1 MEQQIK
7 SLLFIKIFTFS
18 LLFWMCHFYI
28 YMMAFNKLFDI
39 NYNHHRELYIRNYR
53 SLANYK
59 QYNHS
64 SITCINDQ
72 LPNGV
77 NNKSDITSKEK
88 YSERK
93 KKYSNGTLP
102 TNARSHRKDTKSKS
116 CIFETK
122 KYSHLE
128 KKIFKELD
136 YADFLK
142 KNRTISDKI
151 YKKIILKKCGLR
163 LALPLLLFLVLAI
176 SFILDK
182 FCGYGLTY
190 VLYKVILLC
199 SPVIGVEELIKI
211 PYLSHIKNL
220 STLYTKPASP
230 ALVHLYDIL
239 NRPPLKWFTKILVK
253 KQGSPVRFEN
263 HCVPYFLG
271 FLIYFVPLFILGI
284 ILISGVFY
292 YHKKVKNMKKLSSEK
307 GK

>member
-7 SLLFIKIFTFS
+7 SLLFIKIFTFI
-18 LLFWMCHFYI
+18 LLFWICHFYI

-39 NYNHHRELYIRNYR
+39 NYNHHRELYTRNYR
-53 SLANYK
+53 SLAKYK

-64 SITCINDQ
+64 SITCINEQ

-88 YSERK
+88 YAERK
-93 KKYSNGTLP
+93 KNHSNRVLP
-102 TNARSHRKDTKSKS
+102 TNEKSHRKDTKSKS
-116 CIFETK
+116 YIFETK

-142 KNRTISDKI
+142 NNRTISDKI
-151 YKKIILKKCGLR
+151 YKKIIFKKCGLR
-163 LALPLLLFLVLAI
+163 FALPLLLFLVLAL

-199 SPVIGVEELIKI
+199 SPVVQVSDLSGIS
-211 PYLSHIKNL
+211 YLSHIKNL
-220 STLYTKPASP
+220 SKLYTKPASP

-239 NRPPLKWFTKILVK
+239 NRPPLNWFTKVLIK
-253 KQGSPVRFEN
+253 KNGSPVRFEN

-284 ILISGVFY
+284 ILISAVFY
-292 YHKKVKNMKKLSSEK
+292 YHKKVKKFEKIKFRKK
-307 GK
+307 

>member
-7 SLLFIKIFTFS
+7 SLLFIKNSTFS
-18 LLFWMCHFYI
+18 LLFWICHFYI
-28 YMMAFNKLFDI
+28 YMMVLNKLFDI
-39 NYNHHRELYIRNYR
+39 NYNHHREFYTRNYR
-53 SLANYK
+53 SLAKYE

-64 SITCINDQ
+64 SITCINEQ
-72 LPNGV
+72 LTNGV

-88 YSERK
+88 YAERK
-93 KKYSNGTLP
+93 KNHSNRTLP

-142 KNRTISDKI
+142 NNRTISDKI

-199 SPVIGVEELIKI
+199 SPVVEVNKLSQIS
-211 PYLSHIKNL
+211 YLNHIKDL
-220 STLYTKPASP
+220 STLYTKSASP

-239 NRPPLKWFTKILVK
+239 NRPPLNWLTKVLVK
-253 KQGSPVRFEN
+253 KYDKTFN
-263 HCVPYFLG
+263 YCVPYFLG

-284 ILISGVFY
+284 ILISAVFY
-292 YHKKVKNMKKLSSEK
+292 YHKKVKKFEKIKFRKK
-307 GK
+307 

>member
-1 MEQQIK
+1 
-7 SLLFIKIFTFS
+7 
-18 LLFWMCHFYI
+18 
-28 YMMAFNKLFDI
+28 MAFNKLFDI
-39 NYNHHRELYIRNYR
+39 NYNHHRELYTRNYR
-53 SLANYK
+53 SLAKYE

-64 SITCINDQ
+64 SITCINEQ

-77 NNKSDITSKEK
+77 NNKSDISSKEK
-88 YSERK
+88 CAERK
-93 KKYSNGTLP
+93 KKHSNRTLS
-102 TNARSHRKDTKSKS
+102 TNARIHRKDTKSKS

-122 KYSHLE
+122 KYSRLE

-142 KNRTISDKI
+142 NNRTISDKI

-163 LALPLLLFLVLAI
+163 FALPLLLFLVLAI

-199 SPVIGVEELIKI
+199 SPVVVLDELSKISYIKDI
-211 PYLSHIKNL
+211 
-220 STLYTKPASP
+220 TKLNEWYQKGGSP

-239 NRPPLKWFTKILVK
+239 NRPPLKWFTEILVK
-253 KQGSPVRFEN
+253 KGNDTFN
-263 HCVPYFLG
+263 ACVPYFLG

-284 ILISGVFY
+284 ILISAVFY
-292 YHKKVKNMKKLSSEK
+292 YHKKVKKYEK
-307 GK
+307 IKFRKR

>member
-18 LLFWMCHFYI
+18 LLFWICHFYI
-28 YMMAFNKLFDI
+28 YMMAFNNLFDI
-39 NYNHHRELYIRNYR
+39 NYNHHRELYTRNYR

-64 SITCINDQ
+64 SITCINEQ

-77 NNKSDITSKEK
+77 NNKIDITSKEK
-88 YSERK
+88 YAERK
-93 KKYSNGTLP
+93 KKHSNRTLS
-102 TNARSHRKDTKSKS
+102 TSARSHRKDTKSKS

-122 KYSHLE
+122 KYSRLE

-142 KNRTISDKI
+142 NNRTISDKI

-190 VLYKVILLC
+190 VLYKVILLF
-199 SPVIGVEELIKI
+199 SPVVGLVELKKISYIKDI
-211 PYLSHIKNL
+211 PKLSD
-220 STLYTKPASP
+220 LYAKGGSP

-239 NRPPLKWFTKILVK
+239 NRPSLKWFTEILAEESDK
-253 KQGSPVRFEN
+253 AFY
-263 HCVPYFLG
+263 CVTGFLG

-284 ILISGVFY
+284 ILISAVFY
-292 YHKKVKNMKKLSSEK
+292 YHKKVKKYEK
-307 GK
+307 IKFRKR

>member
-1 MEQQIK
+1 
-7 SLLFIKIFTFS
+7 
-18 LLFWMCHFYI
+18 
-28 YMMAFNKLFDI
+28 MAFNKLFDI

-199 SPVIGVEELIKI
+199 SPVIGVSELSGL
-211 PYLSHIKNL
+211 PYLSHIENISELYKN
-220 STLYTKPASP
+220 SNVASP

-239 NRPPLKWFTKILVK
+239 NKPPLNWFTKVLVK
-253 KQGSPVRFEN
+253 EGGKNINYCVR
-263 HCVPYFLG
+263 YFLG

-284 ILISGVFY
+284 ILISAVFY
-292 YHKKVKNMKKLSSEK
+292 YHKKVKKFEKIKFRKK
-307 GK
+307 

>member
-1 MEQQIK
+1 
-7 SLLFIKIFTFS
+7 
-18 LLFWMCHFYI
+18 
-28 YMMAFNKLFDI
+28 MAK
-39 NYNHHRELYIRNYR
+39 
-53 SLANYK
+53 YK

-64 SITCINDQ
+64 SITCINEL

-102 TNARSHRKDTKSKS
+102 TNARSHKEDTKSKS

-142 KNRTISDKI
+142 NNRTISDKI
-151 YKKIILKKCGLR
+151 YKKIIFKKCGLR
-163 LALPLLLFLVLAI
+163 FALPLLLFLVLAL

-190 VLYKVILLC
+190 VLYKVIVHF
-199 SPVIGVEELIKI
+199 SPVSSTVTLNDVSMFPAIK
-211 PYLSHIKNL
+211 S
-220 STLYTKPASP
+220 LYEFLNKPS
-230 ALVHLYDIL
+230 
-239 NRPPLKWFTKILVK
+239 LKWFTGVLVK
-253 KQGSPVRFEN
+253 EGSKTVNYCVR
-263 HCVPYFLG
+263 YFLG

-284 ILISGVFY
+284 ILISAVFY
-292 YHKKVKNMKKLSSEK
+292 YHKKVKKYETIKFRKK
-307 GK
+307 

>member
-18 LLFWMCHFYI
+18 FLCWICHFYI
-28 YMMAFNKLFDI
+28 YMMALNKLFDI
-39 NYNHHRELYIRNYR
+39 NYNHHRELYTRNYR
-53 SLANYK
+53 SLAKYK

-64 SITCINDQ
+64 SITCINEQ

-88 YSERK
+88 YAERK
-93 KKYSNGTLP
+93 KNHSNKALP
-102 TNARSHRKDTKSKS
+102 TNAKSLRKDTKSKS

-142 KNRTISDKI
+142 RNRTISDKI
-151 YKKIILKKCGLR
+151 YKKIIFKKCGLR
-163 LALPLLLFLVLAI
+163 FALPLLLFLVLAL

-190 VLYKVILLC
+190 GLFKVILLC
-199 SPVIGVEELIKI
+199 SPVVQVSQLKDFS
-211 PYLSHIKNL
+211 YLSHIKNI
-220 STLYTKPASP
+220 SELYKNSRFASP
-230 ALVHLYDIL
+230 ALVYLYDIL
-239 NRPPLKWFTKILVK
+239 NRPPLNWFTKVLVK
-253 KQGSPVRFEN
+253 ENGKNINYCVR
-263 HCVPYFLG
+263 YFLG

-284 ILISGVFY
+284 ILISAVFY
-292 YHKKVKNMKKLSSEK
+292 YHKKVKKYEK
-307 GK
+307 IKFSKR

>member
-18 LLFWMCHFYI
+18 FLCWICHFYI
-28 YMMAFNKLFDI
+28 YMMALNKLFDI
-39 NYNHHRELYIRNYR
+39 NYNHHRELYTRNYR
-53 SLANYK
+53 SMANYK

-64 SITCINDQ
+64 SITCINEQ

-77 NNKSDITSKEK
+77 NNKIDIISKEK
-88 YSERK
+88 YAERNK
-93 KKYSNGTLP
+93 KHSNRTLS
-102 TNARSHRKDTKSKS
+102 TSAKSHRKDTKSKS
-116 CIFETK
+116 CIYETK
-122 KYSHLE
+122 KYSRLE

-142 KNRTISDKI
+142 NNRTISDKI

-182 FCGYGLTY
+182 FCGYGLTSA
-190 VLYKVILLC
+190 LYNVIIYF
-199 SPVIGVEELIKI
+199 SPVEKI
-211 PYLSHIKNL
+211 TILPKKIINM
-220 STLYTKPASP
+220 SP
-230 ALVHLYDIL
+230 AIKDLYDFL
-239 NRPPLKWFTKILVK
+239 NKPSLKWFTQVLVK
-253 KQGSPVRFEN
+253 KEGTTNIWEN

-284 ILISGVFY
+284 ILISAVFY
-292 YHKKVKNMKKLSSEK
+292 YHKKVKKFEKIKFRKK
-307 GK
+307 

>member
-18 LLFWMCHFYI
+18 LLFWICHFYI
-28 YMMAFNKLFDI
+28 YMMAFNNLFDFS
-39 NYNHHRELYIRNYR
+39 YNHHRELYIRNYR
-53 SLANYK
+53 SLTNYK

-64 SITCINDQ
+64 SITCINEQ

-77 NNKSDITSKEK
+77 NNKIDITSKEK
-88 YSERK
+88 YAERK
-93 KKYSNGTLP
+93 KNHSNRTLP

-142 KNRTISDKI
+142 NNRTISDKI
-151 YKKIILKKCGLR
+151 YKKILIKKCGLR
-163 LALPLLLFLVLAI
+163 FALPLLLFLVLAI

-182 FCGYGLTY
+182 FCGYGLTF
-190 VLYKVILLC
+190 VLYNLILLF
-199 SPVIGVEELIKI
+199 SPFVSIDKLKTISYIKDI
-211 PYLSHIKNL
+211 PKLSV
-220 STLYTKPASP
+220 LYEKGGSP

-239 NRPPLKWFTKILVK
+239 NRPPLNWFTKVLVK
-253 KQGSPVRFEN
+253 ESGKNINYCVR
-263 HCVPYFLG
+263 YFLG

-284 ILISGVFY
+284 ILISAVYY
-292 YHKKVKNMKKLSSEK
+292 YHKKVKKYEK
-307 GK
+307 IKFRKR